1 MTGYDLELQGGYQCS
16 VDVLPTANSQIKKKN
31 YWDARRLCR
40 VQI

>member
-16 VDVLPTANSQIKKKN
+16 VDVLPTTISHKKQKN
-31 YWDARRLCR
+31 NWDARRLCR